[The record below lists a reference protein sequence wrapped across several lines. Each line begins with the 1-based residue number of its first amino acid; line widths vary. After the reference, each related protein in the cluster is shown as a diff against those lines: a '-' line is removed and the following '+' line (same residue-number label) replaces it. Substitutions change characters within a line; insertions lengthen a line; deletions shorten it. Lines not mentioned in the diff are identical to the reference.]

1 MEENKKHLPQTYIS
15 TPYAYTK
22 LSKNLSLL
30 QQSMLNKVS
39 EHLQNYI
46 QYYFGSG
53 LKDSHEKPR
62 PLFSKAEKNRG
73 LPDFMVSYAELGV
86 DIANYNVARKAI
98 KEVLELTIEAP
109 WVDKDGNESMKYQL
123 IFSGANASSIES
135 NGVSFTLNPDVV
147 DWVFDMSQGY
157 VKHPA
162 NIARIGQVERMPM
175 MYYYLFKKSESWKY
189 REVHPTVLDIKD
201 YLGLLKSVREGSN
214 KRAGRKV
221 MNLEEGEIKEAYP
234 KFSQF
239 KKNVLDTSIADI
251 NRLRKE
257 GLLDVCVSYEPV
269 YNGKRKVGNPAYIKF
284 CIYDTIEEMMKAT
297 VPQEQTLLF
306 ADEQPGE
313 REWQQLL
320 SMLDGEAG
328 DELRKVGFMS
338 YDGKTILLKASRE
351 QCERVES
358 CLTDDVIKHVKKCSV
373 KVFGKIVNWNYSL
386 SDK

>member
-1 MEENKKHLPQTYIS
+1 
-15 TPYAYTK
+15 
-22 LSKNLSLL
+22 
-30 QQSMLNKVS
+30 
-39 EHLQNYI
+39 
-46 QYYFGSG
+46 
-53 LKDSHEKPR
+53 
-62 PLFSKAEKNRG
+62 
-73 LPDFMVSYAELGV
+73 
-86 DIANYNVARKAI
+86 
-98 KEVLELTIEAP
+98 
-109 WVDKDGNESMKYQL
+109 
-123 IFSGANASSIES
+123 
-135 NGVSFTLNPDVV
+135 
-147 DWVFDMSQGY
+147 
-157 VKHPA
+157 
-162 NIARIGQVERMPM
+162 M

-297 VPQEQTLLF
+297 APQEQTLLF